1 MSHSIRNVYSFIVCL
16 IKILSMLHV
25 LKALLMRTLAEYYI
39 YAGKSFTHKKRCAAC
54 FQPSH
59 QRTLSRAAPSFLC
72 LGFALSGGTGMRLLL
87 AALGQPAESENVSI
101 FHVETRIN

>member
-1 MSHSIRNVYSFIVCL
+1 MFTRFECL
-16 IKILSMLHV
+16 VDVEYIYILYMYIY
-25 LKALLMRTLAEYYI
+25 LLF